1 MPCLS
6 SPKQAPPPL
15 QSHLP
20 LLRRMEHRATAVE
33 ATHATQRGSAGES
46 PLPRRAVPRD
56 PLSELLSSS
65 KNGRR
70 LNPADRTPP
79 LPPPQRLQLD
89 GAPRAAPH
97 PSRQQGS
104 RAPRVARPHSHA
116 TLSPRIHLSNSSKNG
131 LHLNPATETPPPP
144 PSRRQQQRLRRT
156 PQVAPPPSRKRGSQ
170 APRAASPHSRAAPSL
185 PRLTIS
191 LPRPMRC
198 W

>member
-1 MPCLS
+1 
-6 SPKQAPPPL
+6 
-15 QSHLP
+15 
-20 LLRRMEHRATAVE
+20 MEHRATAAE

-46 PLPRRAVPRD
+46 PLLRRAVPRD
-56 PLSELLSSS
+56 PLSELLQERTASEPGGQNPSAATTVEAAAAARRGSAGCTSSVS
-65 KNGRR
+65 TAREPSSAGGE
-70 LNPADRTPP
+70 AP
-79 LPPPQRLQLD
+79 L
-89 GAPRAAPH
+89 
-97 PSRQQGS
+97 
-104 RAPRVARPHSHA
+104 HA
-116 TLSPRIHLSNSSKNG
+116 TPSPRIHLSNSSKNG

-144 PSRRQQQRLRRT
+144 PPRRQRQRLRRT